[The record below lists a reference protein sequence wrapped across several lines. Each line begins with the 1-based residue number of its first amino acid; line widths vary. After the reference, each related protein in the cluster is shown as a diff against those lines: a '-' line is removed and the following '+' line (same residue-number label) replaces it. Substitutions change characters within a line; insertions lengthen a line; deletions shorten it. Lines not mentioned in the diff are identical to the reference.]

1 MNTDSPLTNVQM
13 KRGVLYGLLGT
24 LFMSI
29 IMLIGM
35 GTGMS
40 PIPEPIP
47 AAIAK
52 GLLGNA
58 PKPLIMGF
66 AIITHFGYGAFWG
79 AVLFYWIKTKGTV
92 WHGLGWGVFLWLIME
107 LIVLPLLG
115 WGVFGS
121 AITPK
126 IAVATLV
133 LHLIYGATLGWGLS
147 RITAAN
153 SNPQQA
159 SPKPKSSDRL

>member
-1 MNTDSPLTNVQM
+1 MNMDNSHTKLLV
-13 KRGVLYGLLGT
+13 KKGALYGLLGT
-24 LFMSI
+24 LFMSV

-52 GLLGNA
+52 GLLGNV

-66 AIITHFGYGAFWG
+66 ATITHFGYGAFWG
-79 AVLFYWIKTKGTV
+79 TMLYYWVKTKGNI

-115 WGVFGS
+115 WGFFGS
-121 AITPK
+121 TITPK

-133 LHLIYGATLGWGLS
+133 LHLIYGGTPGWGLR
-147 RITAAN
+147 RIAVTN
-153 SNPQQA
+153 GNT
-159 SPKPKSSDRL
+159 

>member
-1 MNTDSPLTNVQM
+1 MSSLLTNTYT
-13 KRGVLYGLLGT
+13 KKGILYGLLGT

-52 GLLGNA
+52 GILGDA
-58 PKPLIMGF
+58 PKPMIMII

-79 AVLFYWIKTKGTV
+79 TLLFNWKKSTGTI

-107 LIVLPLLG
+107 LIVLPFLG

-133 LHLIYGATLGWGLS
+133 LHLIYGGTLGWGLN
-147 RITAAN
+147 RISTANTN
-153 SNPQQA
+153 SQV
-159 SPKPKSSDRL
+159 

>member
-1 MNTDSPLTNVQM
+1 MNLSDQLKTTYT
-13 KRGVLYGLLGT
+13 KKGILYGLLGT

-52 GLLGNA
+52 GILGNVT
-58 PKPLIMGF
+58 KPLIMGF

-79 AVLFYWIKTKGTV
+79 AVLFIWLKSRGTV
-92 WHGLGWGVFLWLIME
+92 WYGLGWGIMLWLIME

-126 IAVATLV
+126 IAVATLI
-133 LHLIYGATLGWGLS
+133 LHLIYGGTLGWGLS
-147 RITAAN
+147 RMSIDS
-153 SNPQQA
+153 SNAKQF
-159 SPKPKSSDRL
+159 

>member
-1 MNTDSPLTNVQM
+1 MTLSDQLNTAFT
-13 KRGVLYGLLGT
+13 KKGILYGLLGT
-24 LFMSI
+24 LLMSI

-35 GTGMS
+35 GTAMS

-52 GLLGNA
+52 GILGNA

-79 AVLFYWIKTKGTV
+79 VVLFNWLKSRGNV

-107 LIVLPLLG
+107 LIVLPWLG
-115 WGVFGS
+115 WGLFGS
-121 AITPK
+121 SITPK
-126 IAVATLV
+126 IAIATLV
-133 LHLIYGATLGWGLS
+133 LHLIYGGILGWGLS
-147 RITAAN
+147 RIKST
-153 SNPQQA
+153 NPLKAEQF
-159 SPKPKSSDRL
+159 

>member
-1 MNTDSPLTNVQM
+1 MSSLTKNLFVR
-13 KRGVLYGLLGT
+13 KGTLYGLLGT
-24 LFMSI
+24 LLMSI

-35 GTGMS
+35 GSGLS

-52 GLLGNA
+52 GILGNA
-58 PKPLIMGF
+58 PPPVIMGF
-66 AIITHFGYGAFWG
+66 AILSHFGYGAVWG
-79 AVLFYWIKTKGTV
+79 VVLFNWIKEDGTI
-92 WHGLGWGVFLWLIME
+92 WHGLGWGLMLWLIME

-133 LHLIYGATLGWGLS
+133 LHLIYGGTLGWGL
-147 RITAAN
+147 A
-153 SNPQQA
+153 
-159 SPKPKSSDRL
+159 RLET

>member
-1 MNTDSPLTNVQM
+1 MNMDISQTNLLV
-13 KRGVLYGLLGT
+13 KKGALYGLLGT
-24 LFMSI
+24 LFMSV

-79 AVLFYWIKTKGTV
+79 AALFYWVRTKGSI
-92 WHGLGWGVFLWLIME
+92 WHGLGLGVLLWLIME

-115 WGVFGS
+115 WGVFGL
-121 AITPK
+121 AYTPK

-133 LHLIYGATLGWGLS
+133 LHLIYGGTPGWGLS
-147 RITAAN
+147 RITVTN
-153 SNPQQA
+153 DNT
-159 SPKPKSSDRL
+159 

>member
-1 MNTDSPLTNVQM
+1 MNTNTLRINVQIT
-13 KRGVLYGLLGT
+13 KGVLYGLLDT
-24 LFMSI
+24 LFMSV

-35 GTGMS
+35 GTGIS

-58 PKPLIMGF
+58 PQPLIMGF
-66 AIITHFGYGAFWG
+66 AIVTHFGYGAFWG
-79 AVLFYWIKTKGTV
+79 AVLFNWLKTNGNI
-92 WHGLGWGVFLWLIME
+92 WYGLGWGVFLWLIME
-107 LIVLPLLG
+107 LIVLPWLG
-115 WGVFGS
+115 WGVFGL

-133 LHLIYGATLGWGLS
+133 LHLIYGGTLGWGLS
-147 RITAAN
+147 RI
-153 SNPQQA
+153 Q
-159 SPKPKSSDRL
+159 L

>member
-1 MNTDSPLTNVQM
+1 MSFLASNLFVRKGT
-13 KRGVLYGLLGT
+13 LYGLLGT
-24 LFMSI
+24 LLMSV
-29 IMLIGM
+29 IMLIGV
-35 GTGMS
+35 GSGLS

-47 AAIAK
+47 VAIAK

-58 PKPLIMGF
+58 PKPVIMGF

-79 AVLFYWIKTKGTV
+79 AVLFNWVKTNGNI

-107 LIVLPLLG
+107 LIMLPLLG

-133 LHLIYGATLGWGLS
+133 LHLIYGGILGWGLK
-147 RITAAN
+147 RL
-153 SNPQQA
+153 SNV
-159 SPKPKSSDRL
+159 

>member
-1 MNTDSPLTNVQM
+1 MSSLSKNQFTRKGT
-13 KRGVLYGLLGT
+13 LYGLLGT
-24 LFMSI
+24 LLMSL

-35 GTGMS
+35 GTGIS

-52 GLLGNA
+52 GILGSA
-58 PKPLIMGF
+58 PKPVIMGF

-79 AVLFYWIKTKGTV
+79 AVLYNWVKTEGTV
-92 WHGLGWGVFLWLIME
+92 WHGLGCGAVLWLIME

-133 LHLIYGATLGWGLS
+133 LHLIYGGILGWGLH
-147 RITAAN
+147 
-153 SNPQQA
+153 
-159 SPKPKSSDRL
+159 RLTTSQ

>member
-1 MNTDSPLTNVQM
+1 MDKSGSLINTQTKN
-13 KRGVLYGLLGT
+13 GVLYGLLGT
-24 LFMSI
+24 LFMSV

-52 GLLGNA
+52 GLLGSVA
-58 PKPLIMGF
+58 KPVIIGF

-79 AVLFYWIKTKGTV
+79 AVLFQIVKQNVTL
-92 WHGLGWGVFLWLIME
+92 WHGLGWGVMLWLIME
-107 LIVLPLLG
+107 LIVLPMLG
-115 WGVFGS
+115 WGVFGT
-121 AITPK
+121 AVTPK

-133 LHLIYGATLGWGLS
+133 LHLIYGGTLGWGLK
-147 RITAAN
+147 RISTTPAP
-153 SNPQQA
+153 SE
-159 SPKPKSSDRL
+159 